1 MIHSNFVIA
10 YFSCCLQQKRLRMIS
25 ILGAGLLVGTALAV
39 IIPEGVHA
47 LYESQEHGELHCEL
61 RAGKKKLELQ
71 LVLWASSCHILLV
84 VANDLVGEWLSLA
97 SHTDVLRG
105 LSPVPAPQTSA
116 EPKDKFLSHCL
127 QKYQLV
133 ITWRL
138 SEIQSALLKSKCWQA
153 KHIHT
158 SSVECDTWPK
168 IFAAGK
174 NLGDKRWVFVYF
186 SL

>member
-1 MIHSNFVIA
+1 MFFLLSSTETIA
-10 YFSCCLQQKRLRMIS
+10 DDKHTWCWSFGRHCTCGHYSWGCSCFIWITGTWWAPLR
-25 ILGAGLLVGTALAV
+25 T
-39 IIPEGVHA
+39 EGWK
-47 LYESQEHGELHCEL
+47 
-61 RAGKKKLELQ
+61 KKKLELQ

-84 VANDLVGEWLSLA
+84 VANDLGWGWLSLA

-105 LSPVPAPQTSA
+105 SSPVPAPRTSA
-116 EPKDKFLSHCL
+116 EPKDKFLSHFL

-153 KHIHT
+153 KHIRT

-168 IFAAGK
+168 IFAAGE